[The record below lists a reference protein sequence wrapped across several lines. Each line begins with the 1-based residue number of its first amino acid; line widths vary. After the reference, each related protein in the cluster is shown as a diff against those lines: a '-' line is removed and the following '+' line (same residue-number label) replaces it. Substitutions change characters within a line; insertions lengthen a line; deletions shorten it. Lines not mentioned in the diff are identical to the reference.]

1 MGAILRKVKGTMSKQ
16 TALQV
21 EAQNAI
27 AKLHNSLRHTLAEA
41 AQRLIA
47 DNVKISTAQ
56 GTLTQAARKRL
67 PELPAWSGYS
77 VGMFDLVANLKVCVL
92 DGTGG
97 CVYKEAAVYMVEDC
111 GQHASKDPHS
121 YGLREAMRDDWTV
134 EEVLRLRKEAEEAE
148 AAAREA
154 LAKLTHFGRY

>member
-1 MGAILRKVKGTMSKQ
+1 MSKQ

-27 AKLHNSLRHTLAEA
+27 AKLHNSLRRTLAEA

-47 DNVKISTAQ
+47 DKVKISTAQ

-67 PELPAWSGYS
+67 PKLPASCWYS
-77 VGMFDLVANLKVCVL
+77 VGMFDLIANLKVCVL

-97 CVYKEAAVYMVEDC
+97 CVYKEAAIYMVSDC
-111 GQHASKDPHS
+111 GQHASKEPCS
-121 YGLREAMRDDWTV
+121 YGLTEAMREDWTV
-134 EEVLRLRKEAEEAE
+134 DEVLRLRKEADDLE
-148 AAAREA
+148 AATREV
-154 LAKLTHFGRY
+154 LAKLGYFGRH